1 MRQLEFQMYVRVLI
15 IRCLVA
21 FVFGST
27 LGASAME
34 GSTSEIERDEFSWI
48 EASSTPEVTSWVR
61 RQNERT
67 WVEFE
72 NDPRFRRYVQLA
84 LEYENA
90 AESPLKGAAVNLSLH
105 DGWVYKIV
113 SDGQHPR
120 GMWQRARLSSYL
132 TDAPSWETLLDV
144 GDKHFAD
151 DRTWVMTGPP
161 IFSPNGRRCLIRF
174 SDSGSNIYQFREFEV
189 TSARFVVGGFHV
201 PPGRSAT
208 VAWRDDDTI
217 LVATEFAGDPAG
229 RSSLRPRVV
238 KEWSRGQPLSE
249 AREVLRSQPDDFM
262 VSVNQE
268 EMSEDD
274 ASVHGR
280 RVVRIVR
287 RAPDLTESWWQLD
300 ATGALKKMTLPDKHS
315 SGAYVTYG
323 KSAQYVFVTTTDWT
337 IGGQTWKAG
346 SILAIPVSEIEKPVP
361 RVSLVLQPSD
371 EESIVGKLVATP
383 RGLLVMG
390 AHLGSSFMWRIRLIA
405 GKWRAERVPLPP
417 HGLMR
422 LAMSDRNGAYVVYE
436 SFLEA
441 PTLYHVDSKR
451 NVARA
456 VKRSRPLF
464 ESDSFITEQYGTRS
478 PDGARVTYFITR
490 PREFKFDGRSP
501 VLVMAYGAYGGSS
514 SPIYSPSIGKLWLE
528 QGGVYVV
535 ANIRGGREQGES
547 WHVTRA
553 AREHTYNDMEAVIRD
568 LIQRRI
574 TSRKRIGIIGYSAGG
589 LVSGVMLN
597 RIPDLVGAAVL
608 RAPKLD
614 NFRAD
619 LSDGTLLA
627 QYREFGS
634 PHIEEERAFLRRTSP
649 FQNLRKSADFPVP
662 LILTAT
668 NDPNVSPAQP
678 RRFAAKMEELGM
690 PFLYYESAGGGHGGA
705 LPGIGQARLDALIFS
720 YLARVLIDSD
730 RAIGEKQ

>member
-1 MRQLEFQMYVRVLI
+1 MHVRVLI

-34 GSTSEIERDEFSWI
+34 GSTSEIERDAFSWI
-48 EASSTPEVTSWVR
+48 EVSGKPEVTSWVR

-67 WVEFE
+67 WAEFE

-84 LEYENA
+84 LAYGSA

-105 DGWVYKIV
+105 DGWVYKLV

-120 GMWQRARLSSYL
+120 GMWQRVRLSSYV
-132 TDAPSWETLLDV
+132 TDEPSWETLLDV
-144 GDKHFAD
+144 GQKDFAD
-151 DRTWVMTGPP
+151 HRMWVMTGPP

-174 SDSGSNIYQFREFEV
+174 SDGGSNIYQFREFDLP
-189 TSARFVVGGFHV
+189 SARFVVGGFHV

-208 VAWRDDDTI
+208 VAWRDNDTI
-217 LVATEFAGDPAG
+217 LVATEFEDEPTQG
-229 RSSLRPRVV
+229 SSSRPRAV
-238 KEWSRGQPLSE
+238 KEWSRGQALSE
-249 AREVLRSQPDDFM
+249 ARQVFRGQPDDFM
-262 VSVNQE
+262 VSVNQAD
-268 EMSEDD
+268 MSEDA
-274 ASVHGR
+274 ASANGKRLVK
-280 RVVRIVR
+280 IVR
-287 RAPDLTESWWQLD
+287 RARDLTESWWQLD
-300 ATGALKKMTLPDKHS
+300 ATGVLKKMTLPDKHS
-315 SGAYVTYG
+315 SGTYVMHDE
-323 KSAQYVFVTTTDWT
+323 SAHYVFVTTADWAV
-337 IGGQTWKAG
+337 GGQRFKAG
-346 SILAIPVSEIEKPVP
+346 SILAIPVSEISDPVP

-383 RGLLVMG
+383 SGLLVMG
-390 AHLGSSFMWRIRLIA
+390 AHLGSSFMWRIQSIA

-422 LAMSDRNGAYVVYE
+422 LAMVDRHGAYVVYE

-441 PTLYHVDSKR
+441 PTLYHVDAKQ

-456 VKRSRPLF
+456 VKSSRPLF
-464 ESDSFITEQYGTRS
+464 ESGSFITEQYGARS
-478 PDGARVTYFITR
+478 QDGTRVTYFIIR
-490 PREFKFDGRSP
+490 PRDLKFDGRSP

-553 AREHTYNDMEAVIRD
+553 DREHTYNDMEAVIRD
-568 LIQRRI
+568 LIRRRI
-574 TSRKRIGIIGYSAGG
+574 TSKKRIGIIGYSAGG
-589 LVSGVMLN
+589 LVAGVMLN

-634 PHIEEERAFLRRTSP
+634 PHIAEERAFLERTSP
-649 FQNLRKSADFPVP
+649 FQNLKKSANFPIP

-678 RRFAAKMEELGM
+678 RRFAAKMDALRM

-730 RAIGEKQ
+730 RAVSEQR